1 MTKSGNDIT
10 GAEFT
15 DSDVQALRRKHPAT
29 IKDSETK
36 LAAVSL
42 INLYFDDEN
51 QKTVADLETFAK
63 IETSQEVTG
72 EQIVNWYKSLGFSCD
87 TSQGRLTKDLTK
99 SLSSSGKLYLTTY
112 KALDKKDKIQ
122 QLASIGK
129 GFT

>member
-72 EQIVNWYKSLGFSCD
+72 
-87 TSQGRLTKDLTK
+87 
-99 SLSSSGKLYLTTY
+99 
-112 KALDKKDKIQ
+112 
-122 QLASIGK
+122 
-129 GFT
+129 

>member
-99 SLSSSGKLYLTTY
+99 SLSSSGKL
-112 KALDKKDKIQ
+112 
-122 QLASIGK
+122 
-129 GFT
+129 